1 MSGRNIE
8 NNHNEEVY
16 DQLRLEI
23 NPEERQYLAFVLMGE
38 FELAERL
45 DRTPL
50 SQAQVGFSFEEL
62 EELSGILT
70 TEIQHLGA
78 GKVCRTLQTIRNR
91 IENLLKTCE

>member
-38 FELAERL
+38 M
-45 DRTPL
+45 
-50 SQAQVGFSFEEL
+50 
-62 EELSGILT
+62 
-70 TEIQHLGA
+70 
-78 GKVCRTLQTIRNR
+78 
-91 IENLLKTCE
+91 